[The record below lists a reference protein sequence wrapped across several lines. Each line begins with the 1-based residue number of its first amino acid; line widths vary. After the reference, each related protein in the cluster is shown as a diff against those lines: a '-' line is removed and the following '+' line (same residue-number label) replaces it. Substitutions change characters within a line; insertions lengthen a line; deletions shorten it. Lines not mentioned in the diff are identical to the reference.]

1 MANTRKAASR
11 ETWVLVA
18 DARRAEIY
26 CRHEPDGPLEI
37 VQQLT
42 DDEAR
47 ARERDLVADRPG
59 RSFDSGG
66 QGRHAMEPAHTEKQ
80 HLRSAFA
87 QRVARVLAA
96 ARIADR
102 YAQLVIVAAPAM
114 LGELRA
120 QFDAPTASCVTAE
133 FDKELAGQGPE
144 TIAKLIG

>member
-1 MANTRKAASR
+1 MANTRRVTSE

-26 CRHEPDGPLEI
+26 RRHESGGPLEM
-37 VQQLT
+37 VQHLA

-47 ARERDLVADRPG
+47 ARERDLVADKPG
-59 RSFDSGG
+59 RSFDSAG
-66 QGRHAMEPAHTEKQ
+66 QGRHAMDPAHTEKQ
-80 HLRSAFA
+80 HLRSTFA
-87 QRVARVLAA
+87 RRIARELEA

-120 QFDAPTASCVTAE
+120 HLDAPTASCVTAE
-133 FDKELAGQGPE
+133 YSKELAGQDPE
-144 TIAKLIG
+144 AVAKLID